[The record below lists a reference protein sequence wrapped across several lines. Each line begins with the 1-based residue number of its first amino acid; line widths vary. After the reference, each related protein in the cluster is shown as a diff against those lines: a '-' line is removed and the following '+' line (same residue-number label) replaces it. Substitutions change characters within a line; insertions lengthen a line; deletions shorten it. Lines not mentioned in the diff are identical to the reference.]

1 MPPLTVLTWL
11 PQYLKNTTLKGSDFS
26 VASYIGKI
34 MDKQQRKKWEVK
46 FTPDKEKYIDEI
58 SEATGLYP
66 TMSKLLVNRG
76 YTDIKSANDF
86 LGKRTEILHDPFL
99 LEDMQKGASKILECI
114 ESGRK
119 IMIYGDYDV
128 DGITSVSILYLYLS
142 RAGANVGYYIPSR
155 KGEGY
160 GVSSDAVKKAASAGT
175 SLIITVDTGITANR
189 EVEEAKALGVDF
201 VITDHHECPDVL
213 PDAYAVINPKRS
225 GRKYPFPFLAG
236 VGVVFKLLCALEA
249 IKSGEPMIDCV
260 RRIFEKYSDLT
271 AIGTIADVMPV
282 TDENRIIISHG
293 LSLAEHTD
301 KIGLEKLI
309 NLCRSNETKTTKQKA
324 IKKLSSGFVGFVLAP
339 KINAAGRISDASIAV
354 ELFLTEDE
362 STAEKLALKL
372 CEINRERQLEENKI
386 AEEANEYI
394 DKHPFDKSGVII
406 IENDTWNHGVIGI
419 VSSRI
424 TEKYSLPSVLISF
437 EGNED
442 PTDPEAIGKGSGRSI
457 GGMNLV
463 NALSSCSDLLEK
475 YGGHELAA
483 GLSVKRKN
491 LEEFKKRMNGY
502 ANKFFGTE
510 APVPTLDIDCEVSTD
525 EINLSLASE
534 ISMLEPYGV
543 SNPTP
548 LFVLRDAR
556 IEDIIPVGMNRHLKI
571 RLSKGKF
578 SVNAMLFG
586 TSSEEFSLNIN
597 DLVDVA
603 FNLEINDFMGTVSP
617 QMNIK
622 DIRTSESEYLKELEN
637 ERIYDEVKA
646 GVSTLDP
653 SYIIP
658 AREDFSLIYR
668 FLLREAR
675 EGRDE
680 YTVTRLLYALEKS
693 FPGASLNYVKI
704 KLAIKV
710 IRELNIVSVEEKG
723 SKAYK
728 FKFTYSKNKTSLDK
742 SSILKTIKGMYP
754 QRNK

>member
-1 MPPLTVLTWL
+1 
-11 PQYLKNTTLKGSDFS
+11 
-26 VASYIGKI
+26 

-58 SEATGLYP
+58 SEGTGLCR
-66 TMSKLLVNRG
+66 TMSKLLINRG
-76 YTDIKSANDF
+76 YTDVKSANDF

-99 LEDMQKGASKILECI
+99 LDDMEKGAAKILECI
-114 ESGRK
+114 KAGRK
-119 IMIYGDYDV
+119 ITVYGDYDV

-142 RAGANVGYYIPSR
+142 RSGAEIEYYIPSR

-160 GVSSDAVKKAASAGT
+160 GVSSEAVKKIASGGT
-175 SLIITVDTGITANR
+175 SLIITVDTGITANN
-189 EVEEAKALGVDF
+189 EVEEAKALGIDF
-201 VITDHHECPDVL
+201 VITDHHECPEVL
-213 PDAYAVINPKRS
+213 PEAYAVINPKRS
-225 GRKYPFPFLAG
+225 GSKYPFASLAG

-249 IKSGEPMIDCV
+249 LKSGEPMIECV
-260 RRIFEKYSDLT
+260 RRIADGYSDLT

-282 TDENRIIISHG
+282 TDENRIIISYG

-309 NLCRSNETKTTKQKA
+309 NLCRSNETKTTKQKVK
-324 IKKLSSGFVGFVLAP
+324 KKLSSGFIGFGLAP

-354 ELFLTEDE
+354 ELFLTKDE
-362 STAEKLALKL
+362 SLAEKYALKL

-394 DKHPFDKSGVII
+394 EKHPFDKSGVII

-424 TEKYSLPSVLISF
+424 TEKYSLPSILISF

-442 PTDPEAIGKGSGRSI
+442 PTDPEAMGKGSGRSI

-491 LEEFKKRMNGY
+491 LDEFKRRMNEY
-502 ANKFFGTE
+502 ARGFFGGE
-510 APVPTLDIDCEVSTD
+510 APAPALDIDCELDTD

-548 LFVLRDAR
+548 LFVLRDAK
-556 IEDIIPVGMNRHLKI
+556 IDDIMPVGMNRHLKI
-571 RLSKGKF
+571 RLSKGDF
-578 SVNAMLFG
+578 SANAMLFG
-586 TSSEEFSLNIN
+586 TSTEEFSLRT
-597 DLVDVA
+597 DDTVDVA
-603 FNLEINDFMGTVSP
+603 FNLEINDFMGNLSP
-617 QMNIK
+617 QMNVK
-622 DIRTSESEYLKELEN
+622 DIRMSESEYLKELEN
-637 ERIYDEVKA
+637 EKAYEDVKS
-646 GVSTLDP
+646 GVSALDP
-653 SYIIP
+653 SEIIP
-658 AREDFSLIYR
+658 TREDFALIYK
-668 FLLREAR
+668 FLLKEAR

-680 YTVTRLLYALEKS
+680 YTVTVLLYALERS
-693 FPGASLNYVKI
+693 FPDVSLNYVKV

-710 IRELNIVSVEEKG
+710 IRELNIISVEEKD
-723 SKAYK
+723 SKTYK

-742 SSILKTIKGMYP
+742 SNILKTVKGMYP
-754 QRNK
+754 NK